1 MTLNYIH
8 VQTIII
14 LLNLTLG
21 YIVWTYN
28 SKSNLNRILTLI
40 ILCIL
45 LIDVSLLFNLK
56 TGEQRYLKA
65 TIVLGSLGLSF
76 FPPLL
81 YTLSLFYPIEKS
93 FRKYYLFSLYSVSL
107 LFSILITFTFPK
119 AYIGEKIVI
128 PSDIQNISLKNLPFA
143 FVSLYFL
150 LSSYSV
156 VLLVLTTKNL
166 ARSFREDIISY
177 EKLTVKLLIVIGLPL
192 AYLLSLVSVIN
203 YFFYI
208 PFPWI
213 GILLAVFTFFLVL
226 LIFRFHLVDVKR
238 LVNGIIFFPALIAI
252 LVFIYIFF
260 ILKNQQKIANAFI
273 LPVSVTLV
281 IEVFVI
287 YMMVS
292 TFRRLLDIPFLR
304 RSFARVSGLRTVD
317 TETLAYL
324 SYARTLKGL
333 SRRLKT
339 VFRRYNKSE
348 DVHLFLLDND
358 RSEYRCVEDSGMPV
372 VKKSSDVIK
381 VVKRIDRGITLEEL
395 LFFMNKRRE
404 IRLFHEAGVDLIIP
418 VNRGDDV
425 IALILLPK
433 KGIFQRWSCED
444 IASLDYIRV
453 MLPSLIDRCVMYE
466 SEREIEKHQYRM
478 EQLMVMGQ
486 MSSGLAHEIRNPLSI
501 ISTSVETMMRE
512 DINEEDKKKM
522 LRYIQEEAD
531 RINVLA
537 TRMLSID
544 FQKKPELERIDIVV
558 FFHKLKDFLRFKLKE
573 SSISFEIVNER
584 PYFVVSESTILF
596 QILLN
601 LVLNSI
607 EAVGEGGAIQLDYT
621 YDESSVSI
629 IISDNGPGIPPHAR
643 DKIFD
648 PLFTT
653 KKQGTGLGLAVTKK
667 LIENLFGSITLLPS
681 KEGARFKCTIP
692 QSPTRDQDNE
702 K

>member
-1 MTLNYIH
+1 MTLNYLHI
-8 VQTIII
+8 QTVII

-28 SKSNLNRILTLI
+28 SKSTLNRILTLI

-56 TGEQRYLKA
+56 AEEHRYLKT

-81 YTLSLFYPIEKS
+81 YTLSLYYPIEKS
-93 FRKYYLFSLYSVSL
+93 FRRRQLVLAYGLSFLFS
-107 LFSILITFTFPK
+107 FLIIFTFPE
-119 AYIGEKIVI
+119 AYILKKIVI
-128 PSDIQNISLKNLPFA
+128 PTDIQNISLKKLPVA

-150 LSSYSV
+150 LSSYSII
-156 VLLVLTTKNL
+156 LLVLTTRNL
-166 ARSFREDIISY
+166 TLSFREDIIPY
-177 EKLTVKLLIVIGLPL
+177 EKLTVKLLIVVGLPL
-192 AYLLSLVSVIN
+192 AYSLSLVSVIN

-260 ILKNQQKIANAFI
+260 ILKNQQKIANSFT
-273 LPVSVTLV
+273 LPVSVTLI

-292 TFRRLLDIPFLR
+292 TLRRLLDIPFLR
-304 RSFARVSGLRTVD
+304 RSFARVAGLYTVD
-317 TETLAYL
+317 TDTLSYL

-339 VFRRYNKSE
+339 VFHQFNKYE
-348 DVHLFLLDND
+348 DVHLLLLDTG
-358 RSEYRCVEDSGMPV
+358 RGEYRCAEDDGMPV
-372 VKKSSDVIK
+372 LKRSSDFIK
-381 VVKRIDRGITLEEL
+381 VLKRLDRGITLEEL
-395 LFFMNKRRE
+395 LLFTDKRNE
-404 IRLFHEAGVDLIIP
+404 IRHLHETGADLVIP
-418 VNRGDDV
+418 VTRGDEI
-425 IALILLPK
+425 IAIILLPK
-433 KGIFQRWSCED
+433 KGIFQRWSYED
-444 IASLDYIRV
+444 ISSFDYIRV

-478 EQLMVMGQ
+478 EQLVVMGQ

-512 DINEEDKKKM
+512 DIDEEDKKKM
-522 LRYIQEEAD
+522 LRYIQEEAG

-537 TRMLSID
+537 TKMLSID
-544 FQKKPELERIDIVV
+544 FQKKPEYEKIDIVA
-558 FFHKLKDFLRFKLKE
+558 FFQKLKDFLRFKLKE
-573 SSISFEIVNER
+573 SAISFEIVNTQ
-584 PYFVVSESTILF
+584 PYFFISDSTILF

-607 EAVGEGGAIQLDYT
+607 EALGEGGSIELDYT
-621 YDESSVSI
+621 YDDSTISIFVS
-629 IISDNGPGIPPHAR
+629 DDGPGIPPPDR
-643 DKIFD
+643 DRIFD

-653 KKQGTGLGLAVTKK
+653 KKQGSGLGLTVTKK
-667 LIENLFGSITLLPS
+667 LLENLFGGIVLLPS
-681 KEGARFKCTIP
+681 KKGACFKCTIP
-692 QSPTRDQDNE
+692 QSVTGDQGNDE
-702 K
+702 

>member
-8 VQTIII
+8 IQTIII

-56 TGEQRYLKA
+56 TGEQKYFRA

-76 FPPLL
+76 F
-81 YTLSLFYPIEKS
+81 YPIEKT
-93 FRKYYLFSLYSVSL
+93 FRRGHLFALYGISL
-107 LFSILITFTFPK
+107 LFSGLIIFSFPVY
-119 AYIGEKIVI
+119 YIAEKIVI
-128 PSDIQNISLKNLPFA
+128 PSDIQNISLKKLPFA

-150 LSSYSV
+150 LSSYSI
-156 VLLVLTTKNL
+156 VLLVLTTRNL
-166 ARSFREDIISY
+166 TRSFREDIIPY
-177 EKLTVKLLIVIGLPL
+177 EKLTVKLLVIIGLPL
-192 AYLLSLVSVIN
+192 AYLISLVSVIN

-213 GILLAVFTFFLVL
+213 GFLLAAFTFFVVL

-238 LVNGIIFFPALIAI
+238 LINGVIFFPSLIAI

-260 ILKNQQKIANAFI
+260 ILKNQQKIASAFT
-273 LPVSVTLV
+273 LPTSVTLV

-292 TFRRLLDIPFLR
+292 TFRRLLNIPFLR
-304 RSFARVSGLRTVD
+304 KSFARVSGWRTVD
-317 TETLAYL
+317 TESLTYL

-333 SRRLKT
+333 SRRIKT
-339 VFRRYNKSE
+339 VFHLYNKSE
-348 DVHLFLLDND
+348 DAHLLLLDAD
-358 RSEYRCVEDSGMPV
+358 RNEYRCVEQSDLPV
-372 VKKSSDVIK
+372 LKKSSDLIK
-381 VVKRIDRGITLEEL
+381 VLKQLDRGITLEEL
-395 LFFMNKRRE
+395 LLFINKRRE
-404 IRLFHEAGVDLIIP
+404 IRSFHEAGVDLFIP
-418 VNRGDDV
+418 VNSGDEI
-425 IALILLPK
+425 IALVLLPK
-433 KGIFQRWSCED
+433 KGIFQRWSYED

-453 MLPSLIDRCVMYE
+453 ILPSLIDRCIMYE

-512 DINEEDKKKM
+512 DIDETDKKKM

-537 TRMLSID
+537 TKMLSID
-544 FQKKPELERIDIVV
+544 FQKKPEYEKIDIVA
-558 FFHKLKDFLRFKLKE
+558 FFHRLKDFLRFKLKE
-573 SSISFEIVNER
+573 CNISFEILNEQ
-584 PYFVVSESTILF
+584 PYFFISDSTILF
-596 QILLN
+596 QALLN

-607 EAVGEGGAIQLDYT
+607 EAIGEDGTIKLDYK
-621 YDESSVSI
+621 YDESGISI
-629 IISDNGPGIPPHAR
+629 FVCDNGPGIPPRAR

-653 KKQGTGLGLAVTKK
+653 KKKGTGLGLTVTKK
-667 LIENLFGSITLLPS
+667 LLENLFGSIVLLPS
-681 KEGARFKCTIP
+681 KKGASFKCTIP
-692 QSPTRDQDNE
+692 QSSTQDQGNGQ
-702 K
+702 